1 MTSKR
6 NALLTLLGCLA
17 ILASTIAFSG
27 DTSEQAALLFES
39 SFSQEST
46 GNLDRAL
53 SEVLNV
59 LKLYPAHYIANYR
72 AAWLYYLKG
81 MYEESIA
88 HYEKAVALAP
98 DALEPRL
105 ALMLPL
111 MAANKWEAAE
121 ALGAE
126 ILEQVP
132 NNFLAGSRLAFIYYS
147 QGKYKKA
154 ARMYETVWKN
164 FPSEIEMILGLG
176 WTYLKQGRQEEARSM
191 FEKVLAIRR
200 HNLSALS
207 GLEQLS
213 FAPSG

>member
-1 MTSKR
+1 MANKR
-6 NALLTLLGCLA
+6 SAFLTPVACLT

-27 DTSEQAALLFES
+27 DASEQASLLFES

-46 GNLDRAL
+46 GNLDLAL
-53 SEVLNV
+53 SDV
-59 LKLYPAHYIANYR
+59 LKVLELDPAHYIANYR

-81 MYEESIA
+81 RYEESIA
-88 HYEKAVALAP
+88 HYEKAAALATG
-98 DALEPRL
+98 ALEPRL

-111 MAANKWEAAE
+111 MAANKWEASE
-121 ALGAE
+121 ALGKE

-132 NNFLAGSRLAFIYYS
+132 NNYLAGSRLAFIYFS
-147 QGKYKKA
+147 RGKYKKA
-154 ARMYETVWKN
+154 AQTYETVWKN

-176 WTYLKQGRQEEARSM
+176 WTYLKQGRKEEARTM

-213 FAPSG
+213 LDISG